1 MSDGTATNISSQ
13 APILVRMQ
21 LQVQQWEDARDNR
34 ALFLRCYSLMTGNM
48 LSALTRSEFDDHDWV
63 NTLLHHFAGYY
74 FTALDAYERDPVSAP
89 AVWQQAF
96 GAARDSAIN
105 PLQKVLLGINAH
117 INYDLVL
124 ALADVLEPDWTA
136 QPEPQRA
143 IRYADHCRVN
153 AVIGSTIDAVQ
164 SQILA
169 DSMQGMALLD
179 RLLGPIDELIISRLI
194 VHWRETVWKN
204 ATQLLSSVDGH
215 ERAQLIARVEA
226 HALAIG
232 ERIR

>member
-1 MSDGTATNISSQ
+1 MNTSSQ
-13 APILVRMQ
+13 APILARMQ
-21 LQVQQWEDARDNR
+21 TQAQQWEDAQDNR
-34 ALFLRCYSLMTGNM
+34 ALFLRCYTLMTGNM
-48 LSALTRSEFDDHDWV
+48 FAALARNEFDDQEWV

-74 FTALDAYERDPVSAP
+74 FTALDAYERDPASAP

-96 GAARDSAIN
+96 GAARDASIN

-124 ALADVLEPDWTA
+124 ALADVLATEWPDL
-136 QPEPQRA
+136 PEPVRA
-143 IRYADHCRVN
+143 VRYADHCHVN

-179 RLLGPIDELIISRLI
+179 RLLGPIDEMIISRLI
-194 VHWRETVWKN
+194 VHWREAVWQN
-204 ATQLLSSVDGH
+204 TAQLLGSADAR
-215 ERAQLIARVEA
+215 ERAEHIARVEA

-232 ERIR
+232 ERIH